1 MVSMGNEVAENK
13 SRRMIFN
20 HIINHPGVSF
30 SIIKQVF
37 GLTESTL
44 RYHLNYLE
52 TRNEIRSIIHDRN
65 KCYYPNQKH
74 IFDTRIESELSIQ
87 KLNPIQERLIN
98 TIQLNPG
105 VTQKDL
111 IFKTKLKRITIAQN
125 LKKLLD
131 FGILRKEPNG
141 RLVCYYFIT
150 DAELREKVLKKLIT
164 MLLNDEID
172 EKTFLALKRKLD

>member
-1 MVSMGNEVAENK
+1 MVSMGNEAIENR

-20 HIINHPGVSF
+20 HIITHPGVSF

-37 GLTESTL
+37 GLTDSTL

-52 TRNEIRSIIHDRN
+52 TRNEIRSIIQDRN

-74 IFDTRIESELSIQ
+74 IFDTRIESELSVQ
-87 KLNPIQERLIN
+87 RLNPTQERLIN

-105 VTQKDL
+105 ITQKDL

-125 LKKLLD
+125 VKKLLD
-131 FGILRKEPNG
+131 FGVLRKEANG
-141 RLVCYYFIT
+141 RHICYYYIT
-150 DAELREKVLKKLIT
+150 DAELRKKVLKRLISKL
-164 MLLNDEID
+164 LKNEID
-172 EKTFLALKRKLD
+172 EKTFLALKQKLD